1 MTMITYSVT
10 TSPLLR
16 DSAKLRRLF
25 AIITI
30 CLVHLS
36 FFYMFLRNSQDLQ
49 STVQA
54 TRPLQVMML
63 KRATNG
69 TVDRDINPASSI
81 NIRHIRPI
89 PQIRKN
95 APNPEPQKATAS
107 ASVEQPTTDKP
118 KAIEH
123 NIAAITKLLEREL
136 AQDERKAEAA
146 KPPNQ
151 LVREY
156 WEKQNHPYQ
165 DKWQELSA
173 KIEKAAVARGPQE
186 ESYTLDDG
194 SRITKING
202 ACYKAPDPGRAYLG
216 QAEVRR
222 VFCPRN

>member
-1 MTMITYSVT
+1 
-10 TSPLLR
+10 
-16 DSAKLRRLF
+16 
-25 AIITI
+25 
-30 CLVHLS
+30 
-36 FFYMFLRNSQDLQ
+36 
-49 STVQA
+49 
-54 TRPLQVMML
+54 ML
-63 KRATNG
+63 KRATSE
-69 TVDRDINPASSI
+69 TVDLHTKPERSLNARPRPSASQVS
-81 NIRHIRPI
+81 
-89 PQIRKN
+89 KGTS
-95 APNPEPQKATAS
+95 NPEPQTKQVAAD
-107 ASVEQPTTDKP
+107 QLTTEKP